1 MVREFEDK
9 NEWAIV
15 LGASSGL
22 GLATAKKLAQ
32 EGMNLCLVYRA
43 RRSDMETILAAFEAI
58 VSTHNVKLIHF
69 NKDAVR
75 PENRAIILT
84 ELAATLTATGKVK
97 CLVHSI
103 AKGNLKPMVSD
114 ENKELQND
122 DFHITLENMAFSL
135 YDWTKAIFDKKI
147 FAKDAR
153 VISFTSEG
161 NKKAWENYAAVS
173 TAKVALEAISRN
185 IASEFAKHGIKSN
198 CIEAGITDTASFRMI
213 PGSEKLREHTI
224 QRNPFKRLT
233 TPEDVAN
240 VVYLLTKE
248 ESKWITGITIP
259 VNGGE
264 HLR

>member
-1 MVREFEDK
+1 
-9 NEWAIV
+9 
-15 LGASSGL
+15 
-22 GLATAKKLAQ
+22 
-32 EGMNLCLVYRA
+32 
-43 RRSDMETILAAFEAI
+43 
-58 VSTHNVKLIHF
+58 
-69 NKDAVR
+69 
-75 PENRAIILT
+75 
-84 ELAATLTATGKVK
+84 
-97 CLVHSI
+97 
-103 AKGNLKPMVSD
+103 
-114 ENKELQND
+114 
-122 DFHITLENMAFSL
+122 MAFSL